1 MIMDPQVKELK
12 RRSKNLPAILSIGK
26 NGITQGSLELIKR
39 ELKQKK
45 LIKIKFLKAAL
56 DQWGKDELIIKITDF
71 TGASIIDRMGNNL
84 VIYKAL

>member
-1 MIMDPQVKELK
+1 MDPQVKELK
-12 RRSKNLPAILSIGK
+12 RRSKNISAILSIGK

-56 DQWGKDELIIKITDF
+56 DQWSKDDLIIKLTDF
-71 TGASIIDRMGNNL
+71 TKASIIDRVGNKL
-84 VIYKAL
+84 VLYKR